1 MGSVEGKTSHCT
13 AEAAVNT
20 DKATVTTAVE
30 SRAGVLKA
38 RAVIR
43 FSHCWNGKTRRLKK
57 VVRLRKSF
65 TVYIQELAY
74 HVLINYS
81 QRRI

>member
-1 MGSVEGKTSHCT
+1 MSHCT
-13 AEAAVNT
+13 AEAVVKTAKAVM
-20 DKATVTTAVE
+20 TTAVE
-30 SRAGVLKA
+30 SRAAGLEA
-38 RAVIR
+38 LAVIR

-65 TVYIQELAY
+65 TVCVQELAY